1 MTVIRTAAVV
11 TGLAFLLAGCGGG
24 GVSLS
29 GCRDAATA
37 QAESERAW
45 AAVIEAHNAAHGA
58 TADHLEL
65 EEQLLDSRVDVIVA
79 IESTRRAC

>member
-1 MTVIRTAAVV
+1 MVALIGFSVV
-11 TGLAFLLAGCGGG
+11 SSACGGG
-24 GVSLS
+24 SSG

-45 AAVIEAHNAAHGA
+45 AAVIEAHNEAHA
-58 TADHLEL
+58 TASDHLDL
-65 EEQLLDSRVDVIVA
+65 EEQLLERRVDVIVA

>member
-1 MTVIRTAAVV
+1 MVALIGFSVV
-11 TGLAFLLAGCGGG
+11 SSACGGG
-24 GVSLS
+24 SSG

-45 AAVIEAHNAAHGA
+45 AAVIEAHNEAHNEAHA
-58 TADHLEL
+58 TASDHLDL
-65 EEQLLDSRVDVIVA
+65 EEQLLERRVDVIVA